1 MLQTYIIIGTAIMGY
16 ILDKNDKSNKFP
28 VYKQKNNKENN
39 EELNEENN
47 EELNEELNEEAV
59 NEQFTN
65 NEEAVN
71 EEAVNEEAV
80 NEKFINIEAINIYK
94 SNIDSRPINDY
105 LINNIVPFG
114 AKFNQDMRAAGVP
127 SSNYDS
133 DKYNL
138 GNNNRTPFNSILSN
152 FTGQDDT
159 YLHKR
164 EVPIQFSP
172 LEQRDRSQLPKDDPG
187 NVRHMRD
194 RYTTSIL
201 HKNEMAPTEKIQ
213 VGPGLNI
220 NAKEPTSG
228 QGFNAGLTTEIRPTN
243 VDVYKLN
250 QYPGRIAG
258 TKYQASNLPTSLP
271 CDGVPKQTGGN
282 QLYTYEDRPPVPQI
296 SDSKAQTIQSEIIL
310 PSNTEKRQNSNV
322 EFGMSVK
329 IK

>member
-1 MLQTYIIIGTAIMGY
+1 MLQTSVIIGTVIIGYLLDNNNCNKNEINEINENTEQPKKITTETTKTIKDEFTNIQAI
-16 ILDKNDKSNKFP
+16 NENKSN
-28 VYKQKNNKENN
+28 V
-39 EELNEENN
+39 
-47 EELNEELNEEAV
+47 
-59 NEQFTN
+59 
-65 NEEAVN
+65 
-71 EEAVNEEAV
+71 
-80 NEKFINIEAINIYK
+80 
-94 SNIDSRPINDY
+94 DSRPVNDY

-114 AKFNQDMRAAGVP
+114 AKFNQDMRGTGA
-127 SSNYDS
+127 

-138 GNNNRTPFNSILSN
+138 GNDDRTPFNSTLGH

-159 YLHKR
+159 YMHKR

-172 LEQRDRSQLPKDDPG
+172 LEQRDRTQIPTDDPG
-187 NVRHMRD
+187 NVRPLRD